1 MTRDKKSYIAAA
13 IAAIIIVLISIPSI
27 MFIGSVAYAEE
38 SDPIQ
43 TASKF
48 VSDGDVVT
56 VNYYDQNMDRIATKQ
71 IPANGSV
78 PTVIGCDDYTIL
90 QHTPIITQS
99 GIGIDGAFVSMD
111 DVNDYINDIDYE
123 IGAAMSNYIA
133 DQNAFVI
140 AIGKSGIGENAEI
153 VLHFNASEYA
163 LSTAEPSANADG
175 TTIAI
180 ECDSDNIMIVFQN
193 IPNDTIDTISFD
205 SVIVDDVQYV
215 KNGMFAFN
223 VTNAELYY
231 YRSIVDVVN
240 VVVNDYD
247 GSSVQFLEFSSDVIA
262 GDPDKTATVNYY
274 TPDMKKI
281 STAVVAADQTIP
293 VLAGCNDY
301 TIIQKIPYGRV
312 DGYYFDGEYTNDDSI
327 KISFYGAMTTISGAG
342 DYPYFQ
348 ILGDFENFYLAE
360 NTVDIVYS
368 YNNEIVDWSVNQSD
382 ISYVG
387 QCSFVSADRY
397 IGFRS
402 NYAFG
407 SNIKLISFSVNG
419 YDYVNDGLLQ
429 FDYSAQQIAG
439 FAPNTNVVNIIVNDY
454 SDPVPDDPTGGD
466 TDEIE
471 QPENPTEI
479 SDGSWWDEI
488 VAWFADLGAKIK
500 SWFEDIAE
508 CFRQLFS

>member
-48 VSDGDVVT
+48 VSDGDVIT
-56 VNYYDQNMDRIATKQ
+56 VNYYDTDMDLIATKQ
-71 IPANGSV
+71 ITANGSV
-78 PTVIGCDDYTIL
+78 PTIIGCDDYTIL

-140 AIGKSGIGENAEI
+140 AISKSGIGENAEI
-153 VLHFNASEYA
+153 LLHFNGSEYT

-180 ECDSDNIMIVFQN
+180 ECDSDNVMIVFQN

-205 SVIVDDVQYV
+205 SVIVDDVQFI

-231 YRSIVDVVN
+231 YSPSVDVVN
-240 VVVNDYD
+240 IVVNDYD
-247 GSSVQFLEFSSDVIA
+247 GSAAQFLEFSSDVIA
-262 GDPDKTATVNYY
+262 GDPDKKATVNYY

-293 VLAGCNDY
+293 IIAGCNDY
-301 TIIQKIPYGRV
+301 TIIQRIPYG
-312 DGYYFDGEYTNDDSI
+312 DDAGYVFDGAYTNDDSI
-327 KISFYGAMTTISGAG
+327 AISFYGAMTSIFGAG

-368 YNNEIVDWSVNQSD
+368 NNDRIVEWSVNQSD
-382 ISYVG
+382 ISQVG
-387 QCSFVSADRY
+387 QCSFISADRY

-407 SNIKLISFSVNG
+407 SIIKLISFSVNG

-439 FAPNTNVVNIIVNDY
+439 FAPNTDVVNIIVNDY
-454 SDPVPDDPTGGD
+454 SDPVPDDPTPGD
-466 TDEIE
+466 GDIQ

-488 VAWFADLGAKIK
+488 GAWFEDLGAKIK

-508 CFRQLFS
+508 WFKQLFS

>member
-38 SDPIQ
+38 SDQIQ

-71 IPANGSV
+71 IAANGSV
-78 PTVIGCDDYTIL
+78 PTIIGCDDYTIL
-90 QHTPIITQS
+90 QHTPIIAES

-111 DVNDYINDIDYE
+111 EANDYINDIDYE
-123 IGAAMSNYIA
+123 IGTAMSNYIA
-133 DQNAFVI
+133 DQNAFMI

-180 ECDSDNIMIVFQN
+180 ECDSDNVMIVFQN

-223 VTNAELYY
+223 VTNAALYY

-240 VVVNDYD
+240 IVVNDFD
-247 GSSVQFLEFSSDVIA
+247 GSAAQFLEFSSEVIA

-274 TPDMKKI
+274 SPNSSRPGARLDSSPQRLSMI
-281 STAVVAADQTIP
+281 CQGQMAVRNSPMRPTRRENSRVSSR
-293 VLAGCNDY
+293 Y
-301 TIIQKIPYGRV
+301 TTGRLTQARMAC
-312 DGYYFDGEYTNDDSI
+312 GRRMAN
-327 KISFYGAMTTISGAG
+327 
-342 DYPYFQ
+342 
-348 ILGDFENFYLAE
+348 
-360 NTVDIVYS
+360 
-368 YNNEIVDWSVNQSD
+368 SVRPN
-382 ISYVG
+382 
-387 QCSFVSADRY
+387 SATKGMAR
-397 IGFRS
+397 
-402 NYAFG
+402 
-407 SNIKLISFSVNG
+407 
-419 YDYVNDGLLQ
+419 
-429 FDYSAQQIAG
+429 
-439 FAPNTNVVNIIVNDY
+439 
-454 SDPVPDDPTGGD
+454 
-466 TDEIE
+466 
-471 QPENPTEI
+471 
-479 SDGSWWDEI
+479 
-488 VAWFADLGAKIK
+488 
-500 SWFEDIAE
+500 
-508 CFRQLFS
+508 

>member
-38 SDPIQ
+38 SDSIK

-48 VSDGDVVT
+48 VSDGDVIT

-71 IPANGSV
+71 IAASGSV
-78 PTVIGCDDYTIL
+78 PTIIGCDDYTIL
-90 QHTPIITQS
+90 QHTPIIEES

-111 DVNDYINDIDYE
+111 DVNDYINDIDAA
-123 IGAAMSNYIA
+123 IGTAMSNYIA

-140 AIGKSGIGENAEI
+140 AISKSSIGENAEI
-153 VLHFNASEYA
+153 VINFNGSEYT
-163 LSTAEPSANADG
+163 LSTAEPSAIADG

-180 ECDSDNIMIVFQN
+180 ECDSDNVMIVFQN
-193 IPNDTIDTISFD
+193 IPNDLIDTISFD

-215 KNGMFAFN
+215 ENGMFAFN

-231 YRSIVDVVN
+231 YSPSVDVVN
-240 VVVNDYD
+240 IVVNDYA
-247 GSSVQFLEFSSDVIA
+247 GSAAQFLEFSSEVIA
-262 GDPDKTATVNYY
+262 GDPDKKATVNYY
-274 TPDMKKI
+274 THDMHKI

-301 TIIQKIPYGRV
+301 TIIQRIPYG
-312 DGYYFDGEYTNDDSI
+312 DDAGYVFDGAYTNDDSI
-327 KISFYGAMTTISGAG
+327 TISFYGAMASIAG
-342 DYPYFQ
+342 LGDQPNFQ
-348 ILGDFENFYLAE
+348 ILGNFEKFSLAE

-368 YNNEIVDWSVNQSD
+368 YNGKIVEWFVNQSD
-382 ISYVG
+382 MSVVG

-407 SNIKLISFSVNG
+407 SSIKLISFSVNG
-419 YDYVNDGLLQ
+419 YDYVHDGLLQ

-454 SDPVPDDPTGGD
+454 ADPVPDDPTGGGD
-466 TDEIE
+466 IQ

-479 SDGSWWDEI
+479 SDCSWWDEI
-488 VAWFADLGAKIK
+488 VAWFEDLGAKIK

-508 CFRQLFS
+508 WFRQLFS

>member
-48 VSDGDVVT
+48 VSDGDVIT

-454 SDPVPDDPTGGD
+454 ADPVPDDPTPGD
-466 TDEIE
+466 GDIQ

-479 SDGSWWDEI
+479 SDGSWWDAV
-488 VAWFADLGAKIK
+488 VAWFDDLGAKIK
-500 SWFEDIAE
+500 SWLEDIAE
-508 CFRQLFS
+508 WFRQLFS